1 MSDSV
6 DIAERIEQLKQAGAT
21 ANQLFIFNS
30 AKDFGLLPEEMD
42 ELLHL
47 EFNGLQHRAMLDAF
61 KAGAT
66 VDDVKLFTVRDETGK
81 PIYNSEQMEQIWIAR
96 EAGLA
101 VNVIQSEIARPQ
113 NTAKVM
119 ADTRRRLL
127 KEAAASEPD
136 ADILKEAV
144 ETIRHQEENIR
155 FFLKEYEEL
164 SEFIKRRYVVL
175 EAENEDKHL
184 HYIEMKNSY
193 EELQKENEWLKQQLH
208 AASDMKQQTEGRT
221 PADQTVKRTQIP
233 EGKLR
238 KLIAGLDEEQLE
250 QVKLGVEHGLTYE
263 QIAMYAKKETSA
275 ARMTNMRLVI
285 ESLNKGDL
293 K

>member
-1 MSDSV
+1 M

-30 AKDFGLLPEEMD
+30 AKDFGLLPEEMN

-81 PIYNSEQMEQIWIAR
+81 PVYNSEQMEQIWIAR

-101 VNVIQSEIARPQ
+101 VDVVQSEIARPQ

-127 KEAAASEPD
+127 REAAAGEPD
-136 ADILKEAV
+136 TDVLKAAL
-144 ETIRHQEENIR
+144 ETIKKQEENIR

-164 SEFIKRRYVVL
+164 SEFIKRRFAVL
-175 EAENEDKHL
+175 EAENEDRTL
-184 HYIEMKNSY
+184 QCSEMKNSY
-193 EELQKENEWLKQQLH
+193 EELLKENEWLKQKLET
-208 AASDMKQQTEGRT
+208 ASEKRTDEDMPERT
-221 PADQTVKRTQIP
+221 VRKTQIP

-238 KLIAGLDEEQLE
+238 KLIAGLDEAQLE
-250 QVKLGVEHGLTYE
+250 QLKLGVEHGLTYE
-263 QIAMYAKKETSA
+263 QLAMYASKEISA
-275 ARMTNMRLVI
+275 ERMNNMRMVI
-285 ESLNKGDL
+285 ETLNVNKGDQ